1 MDGGDSDEGGG
12 GMGSVFISFESAI
25 GIGLGGEPPSR
36 AEGFFSSEA
45 RSDERVSAGAEL
57 VIAGE
62 VTESSVSVPAIEAF
76 PGSGA
81 GGAASVLEGETDV
94 SAADDFSPPSI
105 VGISCIRHSPP
116 IAPV

>member
-25 GIGLGGEPPSR
+25 GIGLGGDKPPSR
-36 AEGFFSSEA
+36 TEGFFSSEA

-62 VTESSVSVPAIEAF
+62 VTGSSVSVPAIEAF

-81 GGAASVLEGETDV
+81 
-94 SAADDFSPPSI
+94 
-105 VGISCIRHSPP
+105 
-116 IAPV
+116 